1 MKCFK
6 ERKLTKLV
14 LAWML
19 CTGGGTLV
27 APPQAE
33 AVNAVQSQEKER
45 TVTSET
51 LDSSNHAIHLDGDGS
66 RFYGNLKHNNGGTL
80 YDALHGSPTTYSSSL
95 YFTATTADGYT
106 TAMTSGNLTFLYGG
120 YVGKEANDAIHNKV
134 ILSGGTVGSVYGGYA
149 DTNGWSRGR
158 NAIENTVT
166 IDGEN
171 VNVNGYVYGGYSSF
185 DATDN
190 TVTISHGSIGRDV
203 TGGQGLNVTNN
214 TVNISGGTIGRDVSG
229 GLGGNATSN
238 SVTISGGTI
247 GRDVIGSLSEN
258 NTTNNTVNISGGT
271 IGGKV
276 IGGQSRLGNATNN
289 TVNIS
294 GENWG
299 NNTVTVTGG
308 EVLLFDGNATG
319 NIVNLL
325 AAVNLDCVNGG
336 IPKGTGVSSG
346 NTLNVAAKGV
356 TVKDIQYV
364 QNMNFYLPEDVA
376 SGDTMLQVVGTTA
389 TDLQGVT
396 FGAAALK
403 GVSLEK
409 GDTVNLITNANGLT
423 TDDTLLTTKL
433 TTTPAATSLTVNTSY
448 RMDISKKDANTITAT
463 VTQVV
468 DETAAERTKSLV
480 ETKAAGAAFVN
491 AGADMLV
498 SSGFSRA
505 AEAATASG
513 GNDADSASASSGFS
527 PFAAIGGSGMRLESG
542 SHVDTR
548 GVGILVGFARQLP
561 NKQGKLLFG
570 PFVEYGGGDYKSY
583 LDDGTKAD
591 GGTHCWGG
599 GLMARQE
606 NHDGLYYEASL
617 RGGNVTSDY
626 NGNLDG
632 IGSVKYDS
640 SSPYLAAHLGLGKVF
655 DIGHKNTLDGYV
667 RYFYSHQGSD
677 DVTIHAAGLADQQGH
692 FDSMNSSRLRLGAR
706 LNHKLSDTNTIYG
719 GLGYQY
725 EFDGD
730 ARASFNGTAAPSPSL
745 KGSSGLMELGCK
757 ITPTK
762 TNDMS
767 VDISV
772 TGWAGK
778 QRGLTGQLSANWK
791 F

>member
-1 MKCFK
+1 
-6 ERKLTKLV
+6 
-14 LAWML
+14 
-19 CTGGGTLV
+19 
-27 APPQAE
+27 
-33 AVNAVQSQEKER
+33 
-45 TVTSET
+45 
-51 LDSSNHAIHLDGDGS
+51 
-66 RFYGNLKHNNGGTL
+66 
-80 YDALHGSPTTYSSSL
+80 
-95 YFTATTADGYT
+95 
-106 TAMTSGNLTFLYGG
+106 MTSGTLGELYGG
-120 YVGKEANDAIHNKV
+120 FVGKEANDAIHNKV

-149 DTNGWSRGR
+149 DTYEQSKGR

-171 VNVNGYVYGGYSSF
+171 VNVNTSVYGGYSSF

-190 TVTISHGSIGRDV
+190 TVTISHGTIGKDV
-203 TGGQGLNVTNN
+203 YGGRGIKNN
-214 TVNISGGTIGRDVSG
+214 TG
-229 GLGGNATSN
+229 N
-238 SVTISGGTI
+238 SVT
-247 GRDVIGSLSEN
+247 
-258 NTTNNTVNISGGT
+258 ISGGT

-276 IGGQSRLGNATNN
+276 IGGYLGTNVANN

-294 GENWG
+294 GGTISGAIIGGQSGSGNTTGNTVTISGGNLG

-308 EVLLFDGNATG
+308 EVLYSDGTGNATG

-346 NTLNVAAKGV
+346 NTLNVAAQGV

-423 TDDTLLTTKL
+423 TDDTLLTTNL
-433 TTTPAATSLTVNTSY
+433 TTTPAATSLTMDTSY
-448 RMDISKKDANTITAT
+448 ELGISKKDANTIIAT
-463 VTQVV
+463 VSKKVEEKNEQRT
-468 DETAAERTKSLV
+468 ESTKSLV
-480 ETKAAGAAFVN
+480 ETRAAGTSFIN
-491 AGADMLV
+491 ASADMLV
-498 SSGFSRA
+498 SSGFSQ
-505 AEAATASG
+505 AATAL
-513 GNDADSASASSGFS
+513 ASANGQGGA
-527 PFAAIGGSGMRLESG
+527 PFAAISGSGLRLESG

-778 QRGLTGQLSANWK
+778 QRGLTGQLSASWK